1 MHTDAPPTT
10 LPARA
15 ALAWIGAAFI
25 AYVGLVHEVVGAR
38 LYPDGPALLGGPVPW
53 HALGLA
59 GIAAGVALLADL
71 LGVVHVPRRALAAAV
86 GAAGAGAVVMDVFV
100 HGGFHFFGATI
111 VVAALLVALG
121 PARPATD
128 RRA

>member
-1 MHTDAPPTT
+1 MRTTQEPAAASLRTT
-10 LPARA
+10 LP
-15 ALAWIGAAFI
+15 WIGASFV

-38 LYPDGPALLGGPVPW
+38 LYPDGPALLGGPLPW

-59 GIAAGVALLADL
+59 GIAAGATLLADL
-71 LGVVHVPRRALAAAV
+71 LGVVRVPRRALAAVV
-86 GAAGAGAVVMDVFV
+86 GVAGAGAVVMDLVV
-100 HGGFHFFGATI
+100 HDGFHFFGATI

-121 PARPATD
+121 PARAATD